1 MKNTIYLFI
10 GLLLIHFCDFS
21 YCNNVNTEK
30 GVTENNISSDG
41 LITIQCSPDLY
52 DLTSKWAGEYEK
64 LNPGVG
70 IKVVQNTEISKSS
83 ILNEK
88 GNLFFFSDESSA
100 SFNNEGVWKMVVGR
114 DAIVPIINS
123 KNPLLKE
130 INEQGISSDDLAR
143 LFKNPADLQWG
154 TILDKANEAPLHYYK
169 TVDASV
175 NSRVEAFL
183 NQEQIP
189 EVGTI
194 VSDGKEMIASIQ
206 KDPNGFGF
214 CRMKDLFDLNGQNIP
229 DNIMLLPIDKNGNGR
244 LDKFEM
250 IYHDQ
255 ASFMR
260 GFWIGK
266 YPAALSGNIY
276 SVSAAKPASEAEVA
290 FLQWVL
296 TDGQQYLNQNGYFD
310 LAYSERVAKVGLL
323 ANNKI
328 ETNGSNASHP
338 FQTAILILIALFV
351 TGSIVVAIVRYINRK
366 KRIIKD
372 TSFSRPPVFDEKSV
386 VVPKGLYFDK
396 SHTWAF
402 MEIDGNVRMGIDDFL
417 QHVTGPLTRI
427 KMKFPGE
434 KVKKGEKI
442 LSVIQN
448 GKQLAIHSPVSGT
461 IKAQNEMLAI
471 NTSTINTSPYS
482 DGWVY
487 LIEPANWIRE
497 TQFMIMAER
506 YTEWLKFEFSRLKDF
521 FAASLKA
528 NTMEYAHVV
537 LQDGGDIK
545 DNILAEFGP
554 EVWEDFQ
561 TRFIDA
567 SN

>member
-229 DNIMLLPIDKNGNGR
+229 DNI
-244 LDKFEM
+244 
-250 IYHDQ
+250 
-255 ASFMR
+255 S
-260 GFWIGK
+260 
-266 YPAALSGNIY
+266 
-276 SVSAAKPASEAEVA
+276 
-290 FLQWVL
+290 
-296 TDGQQYLNQNGYFD
+296 
-310 LAYSERVAKVGLL
+310 
-323 ANNKI
+323 
-328 ETNGSNASHP
+328 
-338 FQTAILILIALFV
+338 
-351 TGSIVVAIVRYINRK
+351 
-366 KRIIKD
+366 
-372 TSFSRPPVFDEKSV
+372 
-386 VVPKGLYFDK
+386 
-396 SHTWAF
+396 
-402 MEIDGNVRMGIDDFL
+402 
-417 QHVTGPLTRI
+417 
-427 KMKFPGE
+427 
-434 KVKKGEKI
+434 
-442 LSVIQN
+442 
-448 GKQLAIHSPVSGT
+448 
-461 IKAQNEMLAI
+461 
-471 NTSTINTSPYS
+471 
-482 DGWVY
+482 
-487 LIEPANWIRE
+487 
-497 TQFMIMAER
+497 
-506 YTEWLKFEFSRLKDF
+506 
-521 FAASLKA
+521 
-528 NTMEYAHVV
+528 
-537 LQDGGDIK
+537 
-545 DNILAEFGP
+545 
-554 EVWEDFQ
+554 
-561 TRFIDA
+561 
-567 SN
+567 